1 MDVTL
6 VAGIPPFVPAQVHRS
21 ALKAYLFFLHWVTQ
35 QCEAEAR
42 EAAPAAAAA
51 GGRCSAVAALNNH
64 IGFPVRCTVAAPGAC
79 ALRHAFRTSSGSCS
93 TWGVRRGRG
102 QKRQQAAGGAWDWE
116 ALRPRVAR
124 ALAGVSE
131 VDLAQL
137 YAPAPVEEPLVQLA
151 MKFVSV
157 VLVHWQRLRN
167 FAGLHQLCS
176 CQYAGKAAPHRQL
189 ISFVSC
195 YWGPDDILCR
205 HIQVE
210 SNS

>member
-6 VAGIPPFVPAQVHRS
+6 AAGTHTFAPAQVHRS
-21 ALKAYLFFLHWVTQ
+21 ALKAYLVFLHWVTQ

-51 GGRCSAVAALNNH
+51 GGRCSAVAALNAH
-64 IGFPVRCTVAAPGAC
+64 KGFASGVQW
-79 ALRHAFRTSSGSCS
+79 LRRLVPTLCHTFRTLSGSCS

-102 QKRQQAAGGAWDWE
+102 QKWQQAAGSGAWDWE

-124 ALAGVSE
+124 ALVGVSE
-131 VDLAQL
+131 VDLGQL

-157 VLVHWQRLRN
+157 VPVCGQRLLKYASQ
-167 FAGLHQLCS
+167 FAGNAC
-176 CQYAGKAAPHRQL
+176 
-189 ISFVSC
+189 
-195 YWGPDDILCR
+195 
-205 HIQVE
+205 
-210 SNS
+210 